1 MNSSLSRS
9 SGLLWNVRLVDNR
22 GVDALSRAFINT
34 HVLSISTLISD
45 DMATARILVIED
57 QKNLLRSITRT
68 LRESGF
74 EAEPAETIA
83 AANELKSSRIDLILL
98 DLMLPDGSG
107 LDWLSGLRAA
117 GDHTPVLV
125 LTARD
130 TIEDRVSGLDGGAD
144 DYLVKPFALDELLA
158 RIRALLR
165 REALTSRTVL
175 TLGDLTINLA
185 SRTANRG
192 TKPISLQNRQLELLA
207 YLISH
212 ENQVVTRE
220 MIARDVWKES
230 TATWTNVIEVQI
242 NQLRKKLEQP
252 GLPIILHTVRGQGYL
267 LGDAP

>member
-1 MNSSLSRS
+1 M
-9 SGLLWNVRLVDNR
+9 
-22 GVDALSRAFINT
+22 
-34 HVLSISTLISD
+34 
-45 DMATARILVIED
+45 ARILVVED
-57 QKNLLRSITRT
+57 QKNLLRSLSRG

-74 EAEPAETIA
+74 VPSVAETIESA
-83 AANELKSSRIDLILL
+83 KRVMSPEINLVVL

-107 LDWLSGLRAA
+107 LDWLAALRAA
-117 GDHTPVLV
+117 GDRTPVLV

-130 TIEDRVSGLDGGAD
+130 SIEDRVTGLDKGAD

-165 REALTSRTVL
+165 RETTERKTALS
-175 TLGDLTINLA
+175 LGDLTVDLV
-185 SRTANRG
+185 SRTASRG
-192 TKPISLQNRQLELLA
+192 SNPISLQNRQLELLA

-212 ENQVVTRE
+212 ANQVVTRE
-220 MIARDVWKES
+220 MLARDVWKES

-252 GLPIILHTVRGQGYL
+252 GEPIMLHTVRGQGYL

>member
-1 MNSSLSRS
+1 M
-9 SGLLWNVRLVDNR
+9 
-22 GVDALSRAFINT
+22 
-34 HVLSISTLISD
+34 
-45 DMATARILVIED
+45 ARILVVED
-57 QKNLLRSITRT
+57 QKNLLRSLSRG

-74 EAEPAETIA
+74 EPSVAETIESA
-83 AANELKSSRIDLILL
+83 KRVMSPEINLVVL

-107 LDWLSGLRAA
+107 LDWLAALRAA
-117 GDHTPVLV
+117 GDRTPVLV

-130 TIEDRVSGLDGGAD
+130 SIEDRVTGLDKGAD

-165 REALTSRTVL
+165 RETTERKTALS
-175 TLGDLTINLA
+175 LGDLTVDLV
-185 SRTANRG
+185 SRTASRG
-192 TKPISLQNRQLELLA
+192 SNPISLQNRQLELLA

-212 ENQVVTRE
+212 ANQVVTRE
-220 MIARDVWKES
+220 MLARDVWKES

-252 GLPIILHTVRGQGYL
+252 GQPIILHTVRGQGYL

>member
-1 MNSSLSRS
+1 MRFVTNVQSNS
-9 SGLLWNVRLVDNR
+9 G
-22 GVDALSRAFINT
+22 
-34 HVLSISTLISD
+34 
-45 DMATARILVIED
+45 DMATAHILVIED

-74 EAEPAETIA
+74 ETDAAESIA
-83 AANELKSSRIDLILL
+83 TANQLMSARVDLVVL

-107 LDWLSGLRAA
+107 LDWLSSLRAS
-117 GDHTPVLV
+117 GDNTPVLI

-165 REALTSRTVL
+165 RDAQSNRTVL
-175 TLGDLTINLA
+175 TLGDLIVDLS
-185 SRTANRG
+185 SRTAQRG
-192 TKPISLQNRQLELLA
+192 NKPILLQNRQLELLA
-207 YLISH
+207 YLMSH
-212 ENQVVTRE
+212 TNQVVTRE

-252 GLPIILHTVRGQGYL
+252 GQPIILHTVRGQGYL